1 MRKREI
7 PRFESEAQEAQ
18 WWYRQRERT
27 ARWMEEAVAAG
38 KTTTL
43 PKVLRRA
50 RKRTSS
56 GPEISVRID
65 PTDVVRVRSLAA
77 RKGLP
82 YQTYLKKLLRQAL
95 DREEKRIE
103 L

>member
-27 ARWMEEAVAAG
+27 APWMEEAVAAG

-43 PKVLRRA
+43 SKVLQRA
-50 RKRTSS
+50 RKRASS
-56 GPEISVRID
+56 APAISVRID

-82 YQTYLKKLLRQAL
+82 YQTYLKRLLRQAL